1 MAFDQT
7 ILLIAPIGDHQ
18 GLSDGYRFRTPDW
31 PVLDRATHP
40 YLMLI
45 GSALF
50 CLGAA
55 MILGRGRGRRLLG
68 LRLPTIVGWI
78 GYLGRFVP
86 DLA

>member
-7 ILLIAPIGDHQ
+7 ILLIALIGDHQ

-40 YLMLI
+40 YLILI

-50 CLGAA
+50 CLGVA
-55 MILGRGRGRRLLG
+55 MILGRRRLG
-68 LRLPTIVGWI
+68 LRLRTIVGWI
-78 GYLGRFVP
+78 GYLGRFVT